1 MNRIRLND
9 TTGCQ
14 MTDKDWEEVDLTSRQ
29 IFCKYLEQIG
39 ATEIKNS
46 SGNCCYD
53 ISCQLKGKQIGF
65 ELKDRQIPSD
75 KYGDQMIEL
84 YKEIGNDKRI
94 NRNEFEHCI
103 VASFF
108 TDNVIAMANIK
119 DKDRTYKKEWCQN
132 TTMIKGCSKKYVLK
146 DTIHLP
152 QRVKIKWSKVNNE
165 YNFQR
170 V

>member
-1 MNRIRLND
+1 MKLNA
-9 TTGCQ
+9 TTDCQ
-14 MTDKDWEEVDLTSRQ
+14 MTAQDWEEVDLTSRN
-29 IFCKYLEQIG
+29 IFCKYLEQLG
-39 ATEIKNS
+39 ATDIKNS

-65 ELKDRQIPSD
+65 ELKDRNIPSN

-103 VASFF
+103 VVSFF
-108 TDNVIAMANIK
+108 TDNIITLANIK
-119 DKDRTYKKEWCQN
+119 DKERTYKKEWCKN
-132 TTMIKGCSKKYVLK
+132 TTKIKGGDQSYVLK

-152 QRVKIKWSKVNNE
+152 QRKKIKWRKVNNE
-165 YNFQR
+165 YKFQKI
-170 V
+170 